1 MSNEEQI
8 EHYVATG
15 VAKPALTDGTFLE
28 LYALCQS
35 LPGSGSAQFATALGA
50 IFGGLGGA
58 IATVSLWHVI
68 GVVVM
73 SLAGV
78 KFKEMAGGAS
88 GHDPEAAER
97 VRELTQYTVGLVA
110 AGLSLVLLAANKI
123 VRKAVGGDKLRTI
136 ICITTVSTA
145 VLSRGEDASW
155 VYALLL
161 LGGGS
166 ASLIQREIRVKKAI
180 GAAQSGYLGIAL
192 DENEPQEI
200 WDCRIHP
207 IVGLTLLG
215 VYFIGTAFCVAA
227 SPTDLNTRLFT
238 IFWVAGSCTFCGGIV
253 VIPLLLSQVR
263 YRNTETLAQT
273 HRLGG

>member
-1 MSNEEQI
+1 MLTEEEQI

-15 VAKPALTDGTFLE
+15 VAKPSLSDATFLE

-35 LPGSGSAQFATALGA
+35 LPGSGSAQFATCLGA
-50 IFGGLGGA
+50 IFGGLFGA

-73 SLAGV
+73 SVAGV

-97 VRELTQYTVGLVA
+97 VKELTQYTVGLVA

-123 VRKAVGGDKLRTI
+123 VRKAVNGDKLRTV

-166 ASLIQREIRVKKAI
+166 ASLIQRDIRLRRAKSAST
-180 GAAQSGYLGIAL
+180 SGYLGLAIE
-192 DENEPQEI
+192 ENEPQEV

-207 IVGLTLLG
+207 SVGIFLIVA
-215 VYFIGTAFCVAA
+215 YFVGTAYCVAA
-227 SPTDLNTRLFT
+227 SPSELNARLFT
-238 IFWVAGSCTFCGGIV
+238 IFWVAGSCTFGGGIV

-263 YRNTETLAQT
+263 YRNF
-273 HRLGG
+273 